1 MCRNIL
7 IFQKVKILFLFFIFL
22 FLQQLL
28 SAQNIEIKSLRV
40 YSSEDEREFPI
51 IDLSDPNHKEITI
64 EFDVQSQ
71 FIPNFNI
78 EFKFCDSQWNPFNNA
93 FLTNPMYNT
102 EHSLLFDRLPST
114 VRGARF
120 HYSGKFPNNNVTF
133 PFSGKWKFYL
143 VDTQN
148 RNVIYGTGKFY
159 VVNPEVKLNVQL
171 SKEGSEG
178 DLPGLAALRRTFAI
192 SAGFTLPDSLFP
204 ANVMHVE
211 IITNR
216 KFNYPILIDRS
227 SYTTDRFYE
236 WNASNKFSFTARN
249 IRPGNEYRQ
258 TDIRDIGKYNSSTV
272 NAKFGDIETTNF
284 FTRGRK
290 DYNGGSMLLNYRNEN
305 ADYMNVV
312 FKLRSP
318 ENIKSPIF
326 LVGSFNDWTVSQ
338 DYEMFDD
345 NGLMNFQVQLK
356 RGVYDYQFVTGDIVN
371 NKVEYIQWEILEG
384 NFWETQNDYFIFLF
398 YRTEEKGGYDK
409 IIGYKKIKS
418 GAL

>member
-7 IFQKVKILFLFFIFL
+7 SFFKVKNSFFIFI
-22 FLQQLL
+22 FLL
-28 SAQNIEIKSLRV
+28 SQQYIFAQNIEIKSLRI
-40 YSSEDEREFPI
+40 YSSQDQREFPI
-51 IDLSDPNHKEITI
+51 IDLSDPAQKEITI

-71 FIPNFNI
+71 FIPNINI
-78 EFKFCDSQWNPFNNA
+78 EFRFCDSQWNPYNNA

-102 EHSLLFDRLPST
+102 EHNLLFDHLPST

-120 HYSGKFPNNNVTF
+120 HYSGTFPNNNVTF

-148 RNVIYGTGKFY
+148 RNLIYGSGKFF

-178 DLPGLAALRRTFAI
+178 DLPDLAALRRTFAI
-192 SAGFTLPDSLFP
+192 SSGFTLPDSLFP
-204 ANVMHVE
+204 ANVMQVE

-216 KFNYPILIDRS
+216 KSNYPIIIDRN
-227 SYTTDRFYE
+227 SYTADKFYE

-249 IRPGNEYRQ
+249 IRPGNEARQ
-258 TDIRDIGKYNSSTV
+258 TDTRDIGKYNTPTV
-272 NAKFGDIETTNF
+272 NAKFGDIETSNF
-284 FTRGRK
+284 FTRGRR
-290 DYNGGSMLLNYRNEN
+290 DFNGGSLLLNYRNEN

-312 FKLRSP
+312 FKLRPP

-326 LVGSFNDWTVSQ
+326 LVGSFNDWTVLPE
-338 DYEMFDD
+338 YEMYDD
-345 NGLMNFQVQLK
+345 NGLMNIPVRLK
-356 RGVYDYQFVTGDIVN
+356 RGVYDYQYVTGDLIN
-371 NKVEYIQWEILEG
+371 NSIENIDWEILEG
-384 NFWETQNDYFIFLF
+384 NFWETQNEYSIFLF

>member
-7 IFQKVKILFLFFIFL
+7 NYLKAKILFLIFIFL
-22 FLQQLL
+22 FSQQLS

-40 YSSEDEREFPI
+40 YSSEDQREFPI
-51 IDLSDPNHKEITI
+51 IDLSDPAHKGITI

-71 FIPNFNI
+71 FIPNINV
-78 EFKFCDSQWNPFNNA
+78 EFRFCDSQWNPYDNA

-102 EHSLLFDRLPST
+102 EHNLLFDHLPST

-120 HYSGKFPNNNVTF
+120 HYSGTFPNNNVIF
-133 PFSGKWKFYL
+133 PFSGKWRFYL

-148 RNVIYGTGKFY
+148 RDLIYGSGKFY
-159 VVNPEVKLNVQL
+159 VVKPEVKLNVQL

-178 DLPGLAALRRTFAI
+178 DLPDLAALSRTFAI

-211 IITNR
+211 IIANR
-216 KFNYPILIDRS
+216 KFNYPIIIDRN
-227 SYTTDRFYE
+227 SYTIDRFYE

-258 TDIRDIGKYNSSTV
+258 IDTRDIGKYNSPTV
-272 NAKFGDIETTNF
+272 NAKFGDIETSNF
-284 FTRGRK
+284 FTKGRR
-290 DYNGGSMLLNYRNEN
+290 DFNGGSLLLTYKNEN

-312 FKLRSP
+312 FKLRPP
-318 ENIKSPIF
+318 ENIKSPIY
-326 LVGSFNDWTVSQ
+326 LVGAFNDWTVSP

-345 NGLMNFQVQLK
+345 NGLMNLPVRLK
-356 RGVYDYQFVTGDIVN
+356 RGIYDYQYVTGDFIN
-371 NKVEYIQWEILEG
+371 NKIENIEWEILEG
-384 NFWETQNDYFIFLF
+384 NFWETQNDYSIFLF
-398 YRTEEKGGYDK
+398 YKSEEKGGYDK
-409 IIGYKKIKS
+409 IIGYKKIMS